1 MKSFDSYDVD
11 DVLGAIGLARKGR
24 VPGMGSFFFG
34 LGIGV
39 IGGCAAALLLA
50 PYSGPE
56 TREKLLRATDDL
68 KSTVSNRVGEL
79 TRGVNEGTTKES
91 SQSVGAYNPRVG
103 V

>member
-1 MKSFDSYDVD
+1 MKRFDSYDVD
-11 DVLGAIGLARKGR
+11 DVLGAVGLARKARAVGL
-24 VPGMGSFFFG
+24 GSFFFG

-68 KSTVSNRVGEL
+68 KSTMSNRVGEL
-79 TRGVNEGTTKES
+79 TRGINEATNKDS
-91 SQSVGAYNPRVG
+91 SQVGAYNPRVG